1 LIDLA
6 RISDHDLA
14 AQLQRKIDSE
24 LRLPD
29 SRGPDDYRNADQQLL
44 LNSFF
49 GSGVLVPAT
58 RREGEWDVRVGT

>member
-14 AQLQRKIDSE
+14 TQLQRKIDSK

-29 SRGPDDYRNADQQLL
+29 SRGPDDYRNAGQ
-44 LNSFF
+44 
-49 GSGVLVPAT
+49 
-58 RREGEWDVRVGT
+58 

>member
-1 LIDLA
+1 LINLA

-14 AQLQRKIDSE
+14 TQLQRKIDSE

-29 SRGPDDYRNADQQLL
+29 SRGPDDYRDADQQLL

-49 GSGVLVPAT
+49 GSVASVPAT
-58 RREGEWDVRVGT
+58 RRAGAWDVRVGR

>member
-49 GSGVLVPAT
+49 GSAVSVPAT
-58 RREGEWDVRVGT
+58 QREGEWDVRVGT